1 MSPFCLVLVVSGFGC
16 ILCWLYLVLVIF
28 CVGHSSAGVGHYYWC
43 WSSSGVSC
51 FFLSWSYFSVG
62 HASVLVMFRCWL
74 FRLVLFV
81 LLSAFPQFT
90 SCPAGTQAASLDIA
104 KAYRNSPIAP
114 THKHYIP
121 VMWKGSIYVQ
131 HVTIKGLVTAGG
143 RVQLLMCVSNYCRV
157 PESIL
162 WWNGLTTSFSSEA
175 HSPLHTL
182 KVQAHH
188 PSHMTSTPF
197 WISLHL

>member
-1 MSPFCLVLVVSGFGC
+1 
-16 ILCWLYLVLVIF
+16 
-28 CVGHSSAGVGHYYWC
+28 
-43 WSSSGVSC
+43 
-51 FFLSWSYFSVG
+51 
-62 HASVLVMFRCWL
+62 
-74 FRLVLFV
+74 VLFV

-162 WWNGLTTSFSSEA
+162 
-175 HSPLHTL
+175 
-182 KVQAHH
+182 
-188 PSHMTSTPF
+188 
-197 WISLHL
+197 